1 MAFALLPGA
10 AAHCFIDHH
19 LPPVVTGERGARVT
33 VFGVTHH
40 LQRML
45 ITPALL
51 TALCPCSFSLSPFS
65 IWQSTNFA
73 AGHTFVGE
81 RGEQNGAFGTV
92 AAFKLLFVRRHGGEF
107 IFSVDK
113 LMVVP

>member
-1 MAFALLPGA
+1 MALTLLPGA
-10 AAHCFIDHH
+10 AAHCFVDHH
-19 LPPVVTGERGARVT
+19 QPLVVTGERGARVT
-33 VFGVTHH
+33 MFGVTHH

-45 ITPALL
+45 ITTTLL
-51 TALCPCSFSLSPFS
+51 TALCPCSFSLGPFS

-81 RGEQNGAFGTV
+81 GGEQNGAFGTV
-92 AAFKLLFVRRHGGEF
+92 AAFELFVQRHGCKF